1 MGAKRY
7 LLWAEWLNNLMIF
20 MLWHMGTEW
29 VFSLLKLKTSPVL
42 PVMTGLILLCA
53 YLCRVYVDKLLV
65 FFGIHCLEA
74 VILLFLPVS
83 IQYKVVC
90 LLIWGIISLC
100 DLFFW
105 TGDGDRSFSMIH
117 PVAVLFILT
126 IFAYASWHD
135 ISGLVRGSYVCGIL
149 FVSLFFI
156 RTYLLNAIKL
166 ASDMQMNAAT
176 PLDEMLKNNG
186 LMVLL
191 LVIFF
196 TLFMFFIRSE
206 SLAYGLRTLI
216 RSLSGLIRKILLF
229 ALKLFVKEDA
239 GGAQVSESVGFSP
252 DLTAVSA
259 IPMWVLTLLQA
270 VEKVL
275 IISVLAFFV
284 YFVLKGL
291 AAFIRLYFYR
301 HGYDLKMM
309 ENEDYID
316 VNERIR
322 PGIRHRARRL
332 FTAGNERERIRR
344 KYKREVEALRRGG
357 YVLKRDHT
365 PRERAID
372 VGDDDFGELTEKY
385 ENLRYGKE

>member
-7 LLWAEWLNNLMIF
+7 LLWAEWLNNIMIF

-29 VFSLLKLKTSPVL
+29 VFSMLGLKTSPIL
-42 PVMTGLILLCA
+42 PIATGLILLCA
-53 YLCRVYVDKLLV
+53 YLCRVYIDKLLV
-65 FFGIHCLEA
+65 YIGIHCLEA
-74 VILLFLPVS
+74 VILVFLPAA
-83 IQYKVVC
+83 IQYKAVC
-90 LLIWGIISLC
+90 ILVWGTVSLC

-105 TGDGDRSFSMIH
+105 TGEGDRSFSMIH

-135 ISGLVRGSYVCGIL
+135 ISGLVRDSYVCGIL
-149 FVSLFFI
+149 FVSMFFI
-156 RTYLLNAIKL
+156 RTYLLNALKL
-166 ASDMQMNAAT
+166 ASDMQVNAST
-176 PLDEMLKNNG
+176 PLGEMLKNNG

-196 TLFMFFIRSE
+196 TVFMFFVRSE

-216 RSLSGLIRKILLF
+216 RMLSGLVKKVLLLV
-229 ALKLFVKEDA
+229 LKLFIKEEK
-239 GGAQVSESVGFSP
+239 GAVNTSGSGGFSP
-252 DLTAVSA
+252 ELTAVSE
-259 IPMWVLTLLQA
+259 IPMWLLVFLQA

-275 IISVLAFFV
+275 IISVLAFFA
-284 YFVLKGL
+284 YSVLKGL

-309 ENEDYID
+309 ENDDYID

-322 PGIRHRARRL
+322 PGGRHRARHL
-332 FTAGNERERIRR
+332 FAPGNERERVRR

-357 YVLKRDHT
+357 YVLKIDHT
-365 PRERAID
+365 PRERAMD
-372 VGDDDFGELTEKY
+372 VGDDDFGKLTEKY

>member
-166 ASDMQMNAAT
+166 ASDMQMNAST

-229 ALKLFVKEDA
+229 VLKLFVKEDA

-332 FTAGNERERIRR
+332 FTAGDERERIRR

>member
-166 ASDMQMNAAT
+166 ASDMQMNTAT

-229 ALKLFVKEDA
+229 VLKLFVKEDA

-332 FTAGNERERIRR
+332 FTAGDERERIRR
-344 KYKREVEALRRGG
+344 KYKREVETLRRGG

>member
-1 MGAKRY
+1 
-7 LLWAEWLNNLMIF
+7 
-20 MLWHMGTEW
+20 
-29 VFSLLKLKTSPVL
+29 
-42 PVMTGLILLCA
+42 
-53 YLCRVYVDKLLV
+53 
-65 FFGIHCLEA
+65 
-74 VILLFLPVS
+74 
-83 IQYKVVC
+83 
-90 LLIWGIISLC
+90 
-100 DLFFW
+100 
-105 TGDGDRSFSMIH
+105 
-117 PVAVLFILT
+117 
-126 IFAYASWHD
+126 
-135 ISGLVRGSYVCGIL
+135 
-149 FVSLFFI
+149 
-156 RTYLLNAIKL
+156 
-166 ASDMQMNAAT
+166 MNAAT

-229 ALKLFVKEDA
+229 VLKLFVKEDA

-332 FTAGNERERIRR
+332 FTAGDERERIRR